1 MHKMRYVRFAVA
13 ALALLAV
20 FFAMQGHVVVGTL
33 CMCPVGFLETS
44 VASGS
49 VPWGLLPRV
58 LILLAVVFLVGRVF
72 CSWLCPT
79 GALKNLAAGARAASR
94 GGQVSVPARRA
105 LRARRAAGPLRVR
118 RAICSAQGIVLA
130 VLLASRSS

>member
-33 CMCPVGFLETS
+33 CMLCPVGFLETS

-49 VPWGLLPRV
+49 VPWGLLPGV

-79 GALKNLAAGARAASR
+79 GALKNLFRRQA
-94 GGQVSVPARRA
+94 PARRRGA
-105 LRARRAAGPLRVR
+105 DR
-118 RAICSAQGIVLA
+118 
-130 VLLASRSS
+130 